1 MNADL
6 VLLNGNVITM
16 NPSDQRAQALAVKM
30 GKIVHVGANSEI
42 KRWIGGQTKTVDLK
56 HKTVVPGLVDSHAHM
71 LSLGHPFPYL
81 DLRHVSSIKEIQRRL
96 KAKVYETGKR
106 KWILGR
112 GWDQDRLKEMRYPTR
127 WDFDKVSPDNPVLLT
142 RVCGHVSVA
151 NSKALEIAE
160 MGTNEASSL
169 GNLVDRDPRTGEPT
183 GILREGASDLVWNLP
198 ELSEKE
204 LLAACSRAC
213 EEAVK
218 LGLTSVTWL
227 ASKPNEIHSLM
238 KLEKQAKLPLRINI
252 MVPIE
257 HFRSFKTKRLNRP
270 FLKLRC
276 VKIFTDGSLGARTA
290 ALEKPYADDP
300 LTKGVLCYNQEELQK
315 LFSEADKAGFQIAV
329 HVIGDLALS
338 ETLKAFKN
346 AVGKKRITEKRHRI
360 EHASVV
366 NPSLLR
372 QIKKLGL
379 LVCVQPPFVISDF
392 WIENRLGLERARWT
406 YAFKSMISGG
416 ICIAASSDAP
426 GELLNPLLGLGAA
439 VVRVS
444 FPEEQMSVE
453 EALEAYTTNA
463 AYFSFEEEVKGS
475 IAVGKYADLTV
486 LSHDPFKVEP
496 EKIKNIQV
504 EMTIVHGNVVFSAR
518 G

>member
-6 VLLNGNVITM
+6 VLFNGNVITM
-16 NPSDQRAQALAVKM
+16 NHSNPHAQAVAVKK
-30 GKIVHVGANSEI
+30 GKIVHVGTNSEI
-42 KRWIGGQTKTVDLK
+42 KQWIGGETKTLDLK

-71 LSLGHPFPYL
+71 ISLGHPFPDL
-81 DLRHVSSIKEIQRRL
+81 DLRHVASIKEIQRRL
-96 KAKVYETGKR
+96 KAKAQETGKG

-112 GWDQDRLKEMRYPTR
+112 GWDQDRLKEKRYPTR
-127 WDFDKVSPDNPVLLT
+127 WDLDKVSPDNPVLLT

-151 NSKALEIAE
+151 NSRALGIAE
-160 MGTNEASSL
+160 MDTNEASSL
-169 GNLVDRDPRTGEPT
+169 GDLVGKDPETGELT
-183 GILREGASDLVWNLP
+183 GVLREGASDLVCNLP

-213 EEAVK
+213 GKAVR

-227 ASKPNEIHSLM
+227 ASKPDEIHALI

-257 HFRSFKTKRLNRP
+257 HFKSFKSKRLNKP
-270 FLKLRC
+270 FLKLGC

-290 ALEKPYADDP
+290 ALEKPYTDDP
-300 LTKGVLCYNQEELQK
+300 STKGVLYYSQEELQK
-315 LFSEADKAGFQIAV
+315 LFSEANKAGFQIAV
-329 HVIGDLALS
+329 HAIGDKALS

-346 AVGKKRITEKRHRI
+346 AVGKKQITQKRHRI
-360 EHASVV
+360 EHASLV

-372 QIKKLGL
+372 QIKNLGL

-392 WIENRLGLERARWT
+392 WIENRLGHDRARWT
-406 YAFKSMISGG
+406 YAFKSMLRGG
-416 ICIAASSDAP
+416 ISIAASSDAP
-426 GELLNPLLGLGAA
+426 SELLNPLLGLWAA
-439 VVRVS
+439 VEREF
-444 FPEEQMSVE
+444 FPEERLSVE
-453 EALEAYTTNA
+453 EVLEAYTVNA

-475 IAVGKYADLTV
+475 ISVGKYADLTV

-496 EKIKNIQV
+496 KKIKDIHV
-504 EMTIVHGNVVFSAR
+504 ELTIVDGNVVFSAR

>member
-6 VLLNGNVITM
+6 VLFNGNVITM
-16 NPSDQRAQALAVKM
+16 NPSDQRAQAVAVKK
-30 GKIVHVGANSEI
+30 GKIVHVGTNSKI
-42 KRWIGGQTKTVDLK
+42 KQWIGGHTKTIDLK
-56 HKTVVPGLVDSHAHM
+56 HKTVVPGLNDSHAHM
-71 LSLGHPFPYL
+71 ISLGHPFPYL

-96 KAKVYETGKR
+96 KMKVNEIGKE

-112 GWDQDRLKEMRYPTR
+112 GWDQDRLKEKRYPTR
-127 WDFDKVSPDNPVLLT
+127 WDLDKVSPDNPVLLT

-151 NSKALEIAE
+151 NSRALETAKID
-160 MGTNEASSL
+160 TNEASSL
-169 GNLVDRDPRTGEPT
+169 GDLVDRDPKTGEPT
-183 GILREGASDLVWNLP
+183 GLLREGASDLVCNLP
-198 ELSEKE
+198 ELSKKE
-204 LLAACSRAC
+204 MLAACSRAC
-213 EEAVK
+213 GEAVK

-227 ASKPNEIHSLM
+227 ASKPNEIHALM
-238 KLEKQAKLPLRINI
+238 KLEKRAKLPLRINI

-257 HFRSFKTKRLNRP
+257 HFESFKSKRLNKP

-290 ALEKPYADDP
+290 ALEKPYADDSS
-300 LTKGVLCYNQEELQK
+300 TKGVLYYNQEDLQK

-329 HVIGDLALS
+329 HAIGDRALS

-346 AVGKKRITEKRHRI
+346 AVGKKQIAQKRHRI

-366 NPSLLR
+366 NQTLLK

-392 WIENRLGLERARWT
+392 WIENRLGHDRARWT
-406 YAFKSMISGG
+406 YAFKSMITGG
-416 ICIAASSDAP
+416 ICIAGSSDAP
-426 GELLNPLLGLGAA
+426 CELLDPVLGLWAA
-439 VVRVS
+439 VVRESV
-444 FPEEQMSVE
+444 PEERLSVNE
-453 EALEAYTTNA
+453 VLEAYTVGA
-463 AYFSFEEEVKGS
+463 AYFSFEEGVKGS

-496 EKIKNIQV
+496 EKIKDIQV
-504 EMTIVHGNVVFSAR
+504 EMTIVDGKAVFSAR